1 MKRAETVRVMRDCM
15 TVSSSEEEVWEYRS
29 DGTDQTCG
37 LYLVTNPDML
47 IEVEIIQLDVDCDN
61 GLLVVEILISALFNI
76 LEYFKI
82 FSLLSY
88 LTAGS

>member
-1 MKRAETVRVMRDCM
+1 MKRAETGRVMRDCM
-15 TVSSSEEEVWEYRS
+15 TVSSSEEAVWEYRS

-61 GLLVVEILISALFNI
+61 GLLVVEII
-76 LEYFKI
+76 I
-82 FSLLSY
+82 FMK
-88 LTAGS
+88 